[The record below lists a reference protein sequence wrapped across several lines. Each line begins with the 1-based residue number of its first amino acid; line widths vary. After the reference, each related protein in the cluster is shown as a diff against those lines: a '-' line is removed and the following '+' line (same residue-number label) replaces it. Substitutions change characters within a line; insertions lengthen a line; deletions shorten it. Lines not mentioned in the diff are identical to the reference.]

1 MKINNINY
9 ILFIF
14 INSYILYKLYKKD
27 WKKVLRN
34 LTQLNYKM
42 NNNYWK
48 YVIDYEFIE
57 IKQI

>member
-14 INSYILYKLYKKD
+14 INSYILYRLYKKD